1 MGFKNYK
8 VELDVLAS
16 AGEDGLKK
24 LAADE
29 NNVYI
34 DFLELEEVAG
44 DRKHPLCYE
53 IGSFLEFTNK
63 IIGKSGIAQ
72 LHSYGRI
79 SGESPPEDSIYITR
93 SPSKTSKLKREGK
106 SVDFPDFLRYSTEF
120 LKSGL
125 LEGEYNNLKDI
136 NLEKLMD
143 VNGWNEEDIFNNQ
156 YVCVNNQLVYLIRQ
170 NLKPNKEHTRY
181 FGFGE
186 FELFPIDRNLEN
198 VKSKLNGFKPKNLE
212 QLLAF
217 NMAKRS
223 DIEVSF
229 ITGGSGSGKSII
241 AYAASLEMILGNE
254 KQKRRRGDLKER
266 IIFFKPNN
274 LLGGKNRDI
283 GFLPGTAFEKIY
295 PIMRSFEDS
304 HDLCGINQQKM
315 PFKQML
321 YHPQRILDSGF
332 EIRRNHK
339 IGLYFLPERSN
350 AIEIEHLQF
359 GRGRTFVNKVI
370 FIDEAQNYTPYEMKQ
385 LVERVG
391 IGSKLLIVGDPEQVD
406 GSQND
411 LSPEFNGL
419 LWAAKAFRNSS
430 HPRISFMHL
439 DQNFRSQAAEV
450 IRRVNAPKIY

>member
-1 MGFKNYK
+1 
-8 VELDVLAS
+8 
-16 AGEDGLKK
+16 
-24 LAADE
+24 
-29 NNVYI
+29 
-34 DFLELEEVAG
+34 
-44 DRKHPLCYE
+44 
-53 IGSFLEFTNK
+53 
-63 IIGKSGIAQ
+63 
-72 LHSYGRI
+72 
-79 SGESPPEDSIYITR
+79 YITR
-93 SPSKTSKLKREGK
+93 SPSKTSKLKREGRI
-106 SVDFPDFLRYSTEF
+106 VDFPDFLKYSSEF

-125 LEGEYNNLKDI
+125 LDGDYDDLNNI
-136 NLEKLMD
+136 NLEKLME
-143 VNGWNEEDIFNNQ
+143 VNEWDDEDIFNNQ
-156 YVCVNNQLVYLIRQ
+156 YVCVNNQLVYLIKQ
-170 NLKPNKEHTRY
+170 DLKPNKEHTRY
-181 FGFGE
+181 IGSGKFK
-186 FELFPIDRNLEN
+186 LFSIDRNFEN

-217 NMAKRS
+217 NLAKRP
-223 DIEVSF
+223 DVEVSF
-229 ITGGSGSGKSII
+229 ITGGSGSGKSVV
-241 AYAASLEMILGNE
+241 AYAAALEMILGNE
-254 KQKRRRGDLKER
+254 NQKRGKGSLKEK

-274 LLGGKNRDI
+274 LLGGKMRDI

-295 PIMRSFEDS
+295 PIMRSFEDA

-332 EIRRNHK
+332 EIRKNHK
-339 IGLYFLPERSN
+339 IGLHHLPEKSN

-391 IGSKLLIVGDPEQVD
+391 SGSKLLIVGDPEQVD

-411 LSPEFNGL
+411 LSSEFNGL

-450 IRRVNAPKIY
+450 MRRVNAPKIY